1 MRFRTPLA
9 EVRGLG
15 AARSGTEHWW
25 QERVTSAA
33 SVPLS
38 IFVIWLGMSLIGRN
52 HTQAAALLGHPMVA
66 VGLVLTLSTMFWHMK
81 LGMQV
86 VIEDYVHGGSRYWLL
101 LANNFFV
108 ALFWAIG
115 IYSVLKLGFGAS

>member
-38 IFVIWLGMSLIGRN
+38 IFVIWLGISLIGRD
-52 HTQAAALLGHPMVA
+52 HAQTAAFIGRPMVV
-66 VGLVLTLSTMFWHMK
+66 VGLILTLSTMFWHMK

-86 VIEDYVHGGSRYWLL
+86 VIEDYVHGGGRYWLL
-101 LANNFFV
+101 LANSFFV
-108 ALFWAIG
+108 AVFWAIG
-115 IYSVLKLGFGAS
+115 MYAVLRLGFGAS